1 MTAHQLHLRTNDNNI
16 ILIEL
21 LNNDFV
27 NEYVIHLKKIKS
39 LYSFVQYLE
48 KPRSKKNLWNQT
60 HIDQIESEIK
70 NSINGLNA
78 MGLNFPISV
87 DSIRF
92 DPDNHD
98 SRQLLNR
105 LHRHF
110 TTGQRSVGYR
120 ESTQTWLDNSDL
132 TFELD
137 TGLYYEE
144 FSKLVHNI
152 NDMVHR
158 AEIYYLSQT
167 ELNFLTPFQEYHVIF
182 NSLTPLDPT
191 IDTQTIYFQPIR
203 SEHYQYFSNNPEYDV
218 WLPSGQI
225 QGKNWWR
232 AYFDS
237 DSPVPWDVSLNII
250 YSGSFS
256 IGTRIQAK
264 DPNFLSWLK
273 QHDIDPGPL
282 HVGMPLGKIVAGHEF
297 AKNLGISNS
306 IAEITVLP

>member
-1 MTAHQLHLRTNDNNI
+1 MTAQQLHLRTNDSNI

-27 NEYVIHLKKIKS
+27 DEYVTHLNKIKS

-60 HIDQIESEIK
+60 HIEQIESAIK

-78 MGLNFPISV
+78 LGLNFPIAV
-87 DSIRF
+87 DSIQF
-92 DPDNHD
+92 DRDN
-98 SRQLLNR
+98 STRQLLNQ
-105 LHRHF
+105 LHRYF
-110 TTGQRSVGYR
+110 TTGHRSVSHG
-120 ESTQTWLDNSDL
+120 ESTQTWLDNTDL
-132 TFELD
+132 TFEID
-137 TGLYYEE
+137 TTLHYEE

-152 NDMVHR
+152 NNMVHQ
-158 AEIYYLSQT
+158 AEPYYLSQV

-182 NSLTPLDPT
+182 NSSDPLDPT
-191 IDTQTIYFQPIR
+191 IDPQSIYFQPIC
-203 SEHYQYFSNNPEYDV
+203 SEHYQYFSNNTEYDV

-237 DSPVPWDVSLNII
+237 DSAVPWDVDLNIN

-264 DPNFLSWLK
+264 DPNFLSWLN

-297 AKNLGISNS
+297 AKNLGISDS
-306 IAEITVLP
+306 IAEITVLT

>member
-1 MTAHQLHLRTNDNNI
+1 MTSHQLHLQTNNSNI

-27 NEYVIHLKKIKS
+27 DEYVTHLKKIKS

-60 HIDQIESEIK
+60 RIDQIESEIK

-78 MGLNFPISV
+78 MGLNFPIAV

-92 DPDNHD
+92 NPDK
-98 SRQLLNR
+98 STRQLLNQ

-110 TTGQRSVGYR
+110 TTGHRSVSHG
-120 ESTQTWLDNSDL
+120 ESTQTWLDSTDL
-132 TFELD
+132 TFEID
-137 TGLYYEE
+137 TALHYEE

-152 NDMVHR
+152 NNMVHQ
-158 AEIYYLSQT
+158 AEPYYLSQT

-182 NSLTPLDPT
+182 NSSGPLDPT
-191 IDTQTIYFQPIR
+191 INPQSIYFQPIR

-237 DSPVPWDVSLNII
+237 DSPVPWDVGLNIN

-256 IGTRIQAK
+256 LGTRIQAK
-264 DPNFLSWLK
+264 DPNLLSWFK

-297 AKNLGISNS
+297 AKNLGTFDS
-306 IAEITVLP
+306 IAEITVLT